1 MTSLQTDSPQQI
13 FLVTYLMIVPSSPYN
28 LIIIAISNS
37 NLSDCSFQ
45 LLLPVITFSH
55 TAISLEFSP
64 CKILEPC
71 EPVMSQT
78 SLREINTKCP
88 TAGYF
93 FQPPSNFYASPPPL
107 FNLFYPPKNAS
118 FKTALCTEI
127 KCYFTV
133 ERYLTRI
140 RRKAFL
146 YYHSISVRDMVMYK
160 KKTVTY
166 NTSLNLNIDLLNC
179 VILCIEVFASI

>member
-64 CKILEPC
+64 CKRLEPC

-88 TAGYF
+88 TARYF
-93 FQPPSNFYASPPPL
+93 FQPPSNFYASPPPFSICFTL
-107 FNLFYPPKNAS
+107 LKMHLSKLHYAQRSSVISLLRGTSHVLGEKHFSIITAS
-118 FKTALCTEI
+118 
-127 KCYFTV
+127 V
-133 ERYLTRI
+133 
-140 RRKAFL
+140 
-146 YYHSISVRDMVMYK
+146 
-160 KKTVTY
+160 
-166 NTSLNLNIDLLNC
+166 
-179 VILCIEVFASI
+179 